1 MQTVTKLMLGL
12 GVALAFG
19 ACTDTESTTDLNP
32 VGPPMLRQV
41 RLNNKTINED
51 GSSSNKTVFAF
62 GSHELA
68 EPEDLK
74 SNQVTS
80 AVAVTNKLRLV
91 IDELLVGNNLEE
103 IACRSAVDDDAF
115 ARVPIGATPDDIA
128 RCSAADDVLPSTCT
142 GPTAVCICQAPGGCI
157 SPTGGAIAE
166 GQPVGVLDVN
176 QDGGTDDTRFIN
188 GAVSLICGD
197 ITVPTNLDAS
207 YWQPSGDQNRPA
219 VGGFEA
225 LGPAIVLVPDGPLP
239 TNLDCRVVFA
249 NEVTDKQGIQVCA
262 PPDGDITKSCAQD
275 GSTEEF
281 SFRTEVLNL
290 KVVTFGNNATG
301 VSRTQPIILQA
312 TVPLKDTVANA
323 GSITLV
329 PAAGAAPT
337 FTVAFDPAM
346 AQVVQLVPDA
356 GTPLLANTQYTLT
369 VTANVTDTYDQPPP
383 APLVTT
389 FTTGAN

>member
-1 MQTVTKLMLGL
+1 MHKVTKLMLGL

-41 RLNNKTINED
+41 RLNNKTINDD

-68 EPEDLK
+68 EPDELK

-103 IACRSAVDDDAF
+103 VACRSAVDDDAF

-128 RCSAADDVLPSTCT
+128 RCSVADDVLPSSCS
-142 GPTAVCICQAPGGCI
+142 GPTAVCICQNAAGCI
-157 SPTGGAIAE
+157 SSTGAAIAE
-166 GQPVGVLDVN
+166 GAPVGVLDIN

-188 GAVSLICGD
+188 NAVSLICGD

-225 LGPAIVLVPDGPLP
+225 LGPAVVLVPDGPLP
-239 TNLDCRVVFA
+239 TNLDCHVAFST
-249 NEVTDKQGIQVCA
+249 EVTDKQGIQVCA
-262 PPDGDITKSCAQD
+262 PPDGDIKQD
-275 GSTEEF
+275 CSPGNMDAFT
-281 SFRTEVLNL
+281 FRTEVLSL
-290 KVVTFGNNATG
+290 KVVSFGNNAMG
-301 VSRTQPIILQA
+301 VPRTAPIILQA

-329 PAAGAAPT
+329 PSAGAAPT

-346 AQVVQLVPDA
+346 SQVVQIVPDA